1 MAKEKGINVKVYIGD
16 ADPAL
21 VLNALSGEKESSFNG
36 DASQI
41 DTSDKTNAGWRTY
54 IAGLKDGTVTFSGQC
69 DWGDTAFE
77 ALRAQW
83 EAGTTLEHYIR
94 FNVAGDG
101 FRAPMQCTLL
111 NITGAAEDVTTF
123 SGTLVMASAPTAV
136 SAVPIEVA

>member
-16 ADPAL
+16 ALTAT

-54 IAGLKDGTVTFSGQC
+54 LAGLKDGTVTFSGQC

-77 ALRAQW
+77 TLRTQW
-83 EAGTTLEHYIR
+83 EDGTTLEHYIR
-94 FNVAGDG
+94 FNIAGDG
-101 FRAPMQCTLL
+101 FRGPMQCTLL
-111 NITGAAEDVTTF
+111 NITGAAEDVATF
-123 SGTLVMASAPTAV
+123 SGTLVMESAPTATT
-136 SAVPIEVA
+136 AVPIEVA